1 MHPLLDHR
9 GSGGGFVAT
18 KMEWGLGTNFIAV
31 CRKVF
36 LSRWGLELPRASVV
50 SLRSG
55 PAMS

>member
-1 MHPLLDHR
+1 M
-9 GSGGGFVAT
+9 AA

-50 SLRSG
+50 FLRSG